1 MIILALL
8 ALGLLIIL
16 FMPKLWVDLGRTLR
30 LFWSIGIRLGFLAI
44 AAYGGLLF
52 FSGERLVG
60 FIHFSVGTVCLVV
73 SLRGFNLQDLL
84 DDTDYR

>member
-30 LFWSIGIRLGFLAI
+30 LLWSIGIRLGFLAI
-44 AAYGGLLF
+44 AAYGGFLF
-52 FSGERLVG
+52 FSGEKLVG
-60 FIHFSVGTVCLVV
+60 FIHFSIGAVCLLI
-73 SLRGFNLQDLL
+73 SLRGFNLQNFL
-84 DDTDYR
+84 DDIDYR